1 MNRARPTDHPGGHP
15 VPNNNKYFQM
25 NIAIIEDEEMA
36 VQQLKSGLTETLAAA
51 DFVAVID
58 TVEEAVAWLRTRP
71 AVDVIFLDIHLA
83 DGSCFSIFQQCK
95 MDIPVIFTTAYDQ
108 YAIQAFDVNSIDYL
122 LKPVRKE
129 RLLQAMDKFQRL
141 KNSNQV
147 IITEQQLQLITR
159 EITKTNNFKRNFLI
173 PYKDRLI
180 PVQADDFAWF
190 EIKGGVVRGITF
202 DKKHFLLEESL
213 DELAEALHPETF
225 YRANRQFLVSR
236 KAIKEIEYY
245 FNGRFCLHL
254 LPNPDEPVLIS
265 KARAGKFRDWMAG

>member
-1 MNRARPTDHPGGHP
+1 M
-15 VPNNNKYFQM
+15 K
-25 NIAIIEDEEMA
+25 IAIIEDEEMA
-36 VQQLKSGLTETLAAA
+36 VQQLKSGLTETVAAA

-58 TVEEAVAWLRTRP
+58 TVEEAVAWLHTRP

-95 MDIPVIFTTAYDQ
+95 MDVPIIFTTAYDQ
-108 YAIQAFDVNSIDYL
+108 YAIQAFEVNSIDYL

-129 RLLQAMDKFQRL
+129 RLQQAVDKFQRL
-141 KNSNQV
+141 NNSNQV
-147 IITEQQLQLITR
+147 VITEQQLLHITR
-159 EITKTNNFKRNFLI
+159 EITKANNYKRNFLI

-213 DELAEALHPETF
+213 DELAEALSPEAF

-236 KAIKEIEYY
+236 KAIQEIEYY

>member
-1 MNRARPTDHPGGHP
+1 M
-15 VPNNNKYFQM
+15 K
-25 NIAIIEDEEMA
+25 IAIIEDEEMA
-36 VQQLKSGLTETLAAA
+36 VQQLKSPLNEIVAAA

-58 TVEEAVAWLRTRP
+58 TVEEAVAWLCTRP

-83 DGSCFSIFQQCK
+83 DGSCFAIFQQCK

-108 YAIQAFDVNSIDYL
+108 YAIQAFEVNSIDYL

-129 RLLQAMDKFQRL
+129 RLQQAMDKFQRL
-141 KNSNQV
+141 NNSNQMML
-147 IITEQQLQLITR
+147 TEQQLQHITR
-159 EITKTNNFKRNFLI
+159 EITKASNFKRHFLI

-202 DKKHFLLEESL
+202 DKKYFLLEESL
-213 DELAEALHPETF
+213 DELAEALNPEVF

>member
-1 MNRARPTDHPGGHP
+1 
-15 VPNNNKYFQM
+15 M

-58 TVEEAVAWLRTRP
+58 TVEEAVAWLRTGP
-71 AVDVIFLDIHLA
+71 VVDMIFLDIHLA

-108 YAIQAFDVNSIDYL
+108 YAMQAFEVNSIDYL

-129 RLLQAMDKFQRL
+129 RLQQAMDKFQRL

-147 IITEQQLQLITR
+147 VITEQQLQLITR
-159 EITKTNNFKRNFLI
+159 EITKANNFKRNFLI

-213 DELAEALHPETF
+213 DELAEVLHPETF

-236 KAIKEIEYY
+236 RAIKEIEYY

-265 KARAGKFRDWMAG
+265 KARAGKFRDWMT

>member
-1 MNRARPTDHPGGHP
+1 M
-15 VPNNNKYFQM
+15 K
-25 NIAIIEDEEMA
+25 IAIIEDEEMA
-36 VQQLKSGLTETLAAA
+36 VQQLKSGLTETVAAA

-58 TVEEAVAWLRTRP
+58 TVEEAGAWLRTGP
-71 AVDVIFLDIHLA
+71 VVDVIFLDIPLA

-108 YAIQAFDVNSIDYL
+108 YAMQAFEVNSIDYL
-122 LKPVRKE
+122 LKPIRNE
-129 RLLQAMDKFQRL
+129 RLQQAMDKFRRL
-141 KNSNQV
+141 NNSNQV
-147 IITEQQLQLITR
+147 VITEQQLQHITR
-159 EITKTNNFKRNFLI
+159 EIIKAANYKRNFLI

-213 DELAEALHPETF
+213 DELAEALSPETF

-236 KAIKEIEYY
+236 KAIQEIEYY
-245 FNGRFCLHL
+245 YYGRFCLHL

-265 KARAGKFRDWMAG
+265 KARAGKFRDWMRG

>member
-1 MNRARPTDHPGGHP
+1 
-15 VPNNNKYFQM
+15 
-25 NIAIIEDEEMA
+25 
-36 VQQLKSGLTETLAAA
+36 
-51 DFVAVID
+51 
-58 TVEEAVAWLRTRP
+58 VEEAVAWLRTRP

-108 YAIQAFDVNSIDYL
+108 YAIQAFEVNSIDYL
-122 LKPVRKE
+122 LKPIRKE
-129 RLLQAMDKFQRL
+129 RLQQAMDKFQRL
-141 KNSNQV
+141 NNSNQV
-147 IITEQQLQLITR
+147 VITEQQLQLLTR
-159 EITKTNNFKRNFLI
+159 EITKANNFKRNFLI

-213 DELAEALHPETF
+213 DELAEVLSPETF

>member
-1 MNRARPTDHPGGHP
+1 M
-15 VPNNNKYFQM
+15 K
-25 NIAIIEDEEMA
+25 IAIIEDEEKA
-36 VQQLKSGLTETLAAA
+36 VQQLKSLLPEIVAAV

-58 TVEEAVAWLRTRP
+58 TVEEAVAWLGTRP
-71 AVDVIFLDIHLA
+71 AVDVIFMDIHLA
-83 DGSCFSIFQQCK
+83 DGSCFAIFQQCK

-129 RLLQAMDKFQRL
+129 RLQQATDKFQRL
-141 KNSNQV
+141 NNRNQMV
-147 IITEQQLQLITR
+147 VNEQQLLHITR
-159 EITKTNNFKRNFLI
+159 EITKASNYKRHFLV

-180 PVQADDFAWF
+180 PLNIDDFAWF
-190 EIKGGVVRGITF
+190 EIRGGVVRGITF
-202 DKKHFLLEESL
+202 DKKHWLLEESL
-213 DELAEALHPETF
+213 DELASTLNPEAF

-236 KAIKEIEYY
+236 KAIREIEYY

-254 LPNPDEPVLIS
+254 LPSPDEPVLIS

>member
-1 MNRARPTDHPGGHP
+1 M
-15 VPNNNKYFQM
+15 K
-25 NIAIIEDEEMA
+25 IAIIEDEEMA
-36 VQQLKSGLTETLAAA
+36 VQQLKSGLTETVAAA

-58 TVEEAVAWLRTRP
+58 TVEEAVAWLHTRP

-95 MDIPVIFTTAYDQ
+95 MDVPIIFTTAYDQ
-108 YAIQAFDVNSIDYL
+108 YAIQAFEVNSIDYL

-129 RLLQAMDKFQRL
+129 RLQQAVDKFQRL
-141 KNSNQV
+141 NNSNQV
-147 IITEQQLQLITR
+147 VITEQQLLHITR
-159 EITKTNNFKRNFLI
+159 EITKANNYKRNFLI

-190 EIKGGVVRGITF
+190 EIKGGIVRGITF
-202 DKKHFLLEESL
+202 DKRHFLLEESL
-213 DELAEALHPETF
+213 DELAEALSPETF

-236 KAIKEIEYY
+236 KAIQEIEYY